1 MTQLNADQKAAAE
14 FTNGIASVVAVPG
27 SGKTLTMTHRIGNLV
42 KQGVSPE
49 SILGLTF
56 TRNAAQAMRDK
67 LETVL
72 EDTASRVHLST
83 IHSFCLSL
91 LKNEGRSFEILHG
104 KEQIIIVRKIMRK
117 MKNQQPSNRDD
128 TEGDQPG

>member
-14 FTNGIASVVAVPG
+14 FINGIASVVAVPG

-91 LKNEGRSFEILHG
+91 LKNEGRLF
-104 KEQIIIVRKIMRK
+104 
-117 MKNQQPSNRDD
+117 
-128 TEGDQPG
+128 